1 MALNKAKTIEGMKGW
16 DVDLQFGKHFEE
28 LMDDIFKGVHK
39 SEIKTERDKW
49 IGYGNMVIET
59 EHNGKPSGLTSTTAD
74 LWIHNFAYKGEL
86 IFSLMVPVDRLR
98 KAVTI
103 AVEDG
108 ARVVK
113 GGDGWKSKLTLMP
126 LDNFIKYM
134 IQGVRDEV

>member
-1 MALNKAKTIEGMKGW
+1 MALNKAATIEGMKGW

-28 LMDDIFKGVHK
+28 LVDDIFKGVHK

-49 IGYGNMVIET
+49 VGYGNMVIET

-86 IFSLMVPVDRLR
+86 IFSIMVPVDRLR
-98 KAVTI
+98 QVTKLAEI
-103 AVEDG
+103 EG

-113 GGDGWKSKLTLMP
+113 GGDKWKSKLTLLP
-126 LDNFIKYM
+126 IEKFFKY
-134 IQGVRDEV
+134 ILQGVKGG